1 MVIKKKLNIIILGA
15 SGSIGY
21 SISNKFYKNGHNIF
35 LFIKNKKKIS
45 LLKKKFKPA
54 VGQVVKFE
62 VLDISNILNF
72 KKKIIKNKNLF
83 KKADII
89 INTIG
94 EQGEI
99 KNFFKLNINKFHQT
113 FNTNF
118 FSYVYFFRYIYTHI
132 KQSKNLLI
140 ILFSGGGVTSVRN
153 NFSPYVL
160 SKIALVKLIET
171 LSKEFDNK
179 NITINAISP
188 GIIKSKMT
196 NLILKTKKNLVNNK
210 EKKRIDIQLKN
221 SNNSLNKI
229 YELIKFLYSN
239 KGKRITGKII
249 SSRWDK
255 FNNWDKKTITK
266 ILKKNIYTLRRKEKL

>member
-1 MVIKKKLNIIILGA
+1 M
-15 SGSIGY
+15 
-21 SISNKFYKNGHNIF
+21 
-35 LFIKNKKKIS
+35 
-45 LLKKKFKPA
+45 
-54 VGQVVKFE
+54 
-62 VLDISNILNF
+62 
-72 KKKIIKNKNLF
+72 
-83 KKADII
+83 
-89 INTIG
+89 
-94 EQGEI
+94 
-99 KNFFKLNINKFHQT
+99 
-113 FNTNF
+113 
-118 FSYVYFFRYIYTHI
+118 
-132 KQSKNLLI
+132 
-140 ILFSGGGVTSVRN
+140 
-153 NFSPYVL
+153 
-160 SKIALVKLIET
+160 KLIET